1 MFGEGGR
8 MRTCLPLFILAM
20 AVAVAAPASAA
31 TRNFGINSF
40 DKIRVDGP
48 FKVRVTTGVAPYA
61 KASGSTEALDRV
73 AIDVQGRTLIVH
85 PNRSSWGGYPG
96 KDPGPVEISIGTHEL
111 TAAWLNGSGGLDIDK
126 VRGLTF
132 GLSAQGSGAVAIGK
146 VEVDQLNVGLA
157 GNASATVSGKA
168 GKLTAVIRGIS
179 SFDAAALVT
188 KNASIGAEGAATVKA
203 NILNEA
209 KLNGSGPATIA
220 LTGGPACTTRVSGS
234 VTVSGCR

>member
-1 MFGEGGR
+1 
-8 MRTCLPLFILAM
+8 MRTRLPLFLFALA
-20 AVAVAAPASAA
+20 ASASAPAA

-40 DKIRVDGP
+40 DKVRVDGP
-48 FKVRVTTGVAPYA
+48 FKVQVKTGIAPYA

-73 AIDVQGRTLIVH
+73 AIDVQGRTLVVH

-96 KDPGPVEISIGTHEL
+96 KDPGPVEIHIGTHEL
-111 TAAWLNGSGGLDIDK
+111 TAAWLNGSGGLEIDK

-132 GLSAQGSGAVAIGK
+132 GLSAQGSGAVSIGK
-146 VEVDQLNVGLA
+146 VEVDQLNIGLA

-179 SFDAAALVT
+179 SLDAATLVT

-220 LTGGPACTTRVSGS
+220 LTGGPACTARVSGS

>member
-1 MFGEGGR
+1 MLTR
-8 MRTCLPLFILAM
+8 LPLFLFALA
-20 AVAVAAPASAA
+20 ASASAPAA

-48 FKVRVTTGVAPYA
+48 FKVQVKTGIAPYA

-73 AIDVQGRTLIVH
+73 AIDVQGRTLVVH

-96 KDPGPVEISIGTHEL
+96 KDPGPVEIHIGTHEL
-111 TAAWLNGSGGLDIDK
+111 TAAWLNGSGGLEIDK

-132 GLSAQGSGAVAIGK
+132 GLSAQGSGAVSIGK
-146 VEVDQLNVGLA
+146 VEVDQLNIGLA

-179 SFDAAALVT
+179 SLDAATLVT

-220 LTGGPACTTRVSGS
+220 LTGGPACTARVSGS
-234 VTVSGCR
+234 GTVSGCR

>member
-1 MFGEGGR
+1 MLTR
-8 MRTCLPLFILAM
+8 LPLFLFALA
-20 AVAVAAPASAA
+20 ASASAPAA

-48 FKVRVTTGVAPYA
+48 FKVQVKTGIAPYA

-73 AIDVQGRTLIVH
+73 AIDVQGRTLVVH

-96 KDPGPVEISIGTHEL
+96 KDSGPVEIHIGTHEL
-111 TAAWLNGSGGLDIDK
+111 TAAWLNGSGGLEIDK

-132 GLSAQGSGAVAIGK
+132 GLSAQGSGAVSIGK
-146 VEVDQLNVGLA
+146 VEVDQLNIGLA

-179 SFDAAALVT
+179 SLDAATLVT

-220 LTGGPACTTRVSGS
+220 LTGGPACTARVSGS

>member
-1 MFGEGGR
+1 MHTR
-8 MRTCLPLFILAM
+8 LPLLFLAL
-20 AVAVAAPASAA
+20 AVAAPAPAA
-31 TRNFGINSF
+31 TRNFGISSF

-48 FKVRVTTGVAPYA
+48 FKVQVKTGVAPFA

-73 AIDVQGRTLIVH
+73 AIDVQGRTLVVH

-96 KDPGPVEISIGTHEL
+96 RDSGPVEISIGTHDL
-111 TAAWLNGSGGLDIDK
+111 SSVWLNGSGSLSIDK

-146 VEVDQLNVGLA
+146 ADVDQLSIGLA
-157 GNASATVSGKA
+157 GNASATIAGQA
-168 GKLTAVIRGIS
+168 GKMTAVVRGIS
-179 SFDAAALVT
+179 SLDAAALVT

-203 NILNEA
+203 NIGNEA
-209 KLNGSGPATIA
+209 KLNGSGPATIT
-220 LTGGPACTTRVSGS
+220 LTGSPACTVKVSGS

>member
-1 MFGEGGR
+1 
-8 MRTCLPLFILAM
+8 MRTRLPLFLLSLA
-20 AVAVAAPASAA
+20 ASASAPAA

-48 FKVRVTTGVAPYA
+48 FKVQVKTGVAPFA

-73 AIDVQGRTLIVH
+73 AIDVQGRTLVVH

-96 KDPGPVEISIGTHEL
+96 KDPGPVEIHIGTHEL
-111 TAAWLNGSGGLDIDK
+111 TAAWLNGSGGLEIDK
-126 VRGLTF
+126 VRGLTL
-132 GLSAQGSGAVAIGK
+132 GLSAQGSGAVAIAK

-179 SFDAAALVT
+179 SLDAAALVT

-203 NILNEA
+203 N
-209 KLNGSGPATIA
+209 
-220 LTGGPACTTRVSGS
+220 
-234 VTVSGCR
+234 